1 MLAAKRDRHAVH
13 KDRAN
18 PDRKATRLRVR
29 RYVGDVHGIE
39 YYDVRKGTGPY
50 QAAINEVE
58 LRGRHSRHPMDG
70 RCGIEHMVV
79 SHVVPEH
86 PREAAIQAW
95 MWLAGGTWHSV
106 GTNHRRRM
114 SHDEAHVRL
123 IHREDDDEAG
133 LALAG
138 EDPLAGGFGWQAPR
152 VGEH

>member
-1 MLAAKRDRHAVH
+1 MYVFVYFSFFSSRRRHTRLQGDWSSDVCSS
-13 KDRAN
+13 DLAN

-39 YYDVRKGTGPY
+39 YYKVGKGAGPD

-95 MWLAGGTWHSV
+95 MWLAGGTGHPV
-106 GTNHRRRM
+106 GPDHRRGM

-123 IHREDDDEAG
+123 VHGEEHDEAG
-133 LALAG
+133 LALA
-138 EDPLAGGFGWQAPR
+138 A
-152 VGEH
+152 